1 MVFVAAMQLSMAIF
15 ERLDWR
21 RRKQP
26 DSNIC
31 VFAEDA
37 AGRMR

>member
-1 MVFVAAMQLSMAIF
+1 MVFVAAMLLGMAIF
-15 ERLDWR
+15 ELLEWR

-26 DSNIC
+26 DSTIC
-31 VFAEDA
+31 VFAESA